1 MATPSSR
8 RARFG
13 GYGLITAV
21 ALLALTG
28 CGDSG
33 NTVRGRVT
41 IDGQPVESGSIT
53 FEPADGQG
61 QATGALITVGAYE
74 LTGAQA
80 PGPGAKTVVIQAS
93 RKTGRTVKAG
103 PPFPPEHVIAE
114 EEQLRYD
121 GKSALRA
128 QINPGNN
135 ECNFEL
141 VAAQGRTSAGR

>member
-1 MATPSSR
+1 MAARSEF
-8 RARFG
+8 RAKLA
-13 GYGLITAV
+13 GY
-21 ALLALTG
+21 ALAACCLALTG
-28 CGDSG
+28 CGDSS
-33 NTVRGRVT
+33 NAVRGRVT

-61 QATGALITVGAYE
+61 QATGAMIKVGSYE

-103 PPFPPEHVIAE
+103 PPFPPEHMIEE

-121 GKSALRA
+121 GPSALQA

-141 VAAQGRTSAGR
+141 AAAQGRKTAGR